1 LINSNRFEMV
11 TLTLLNPQGST
22 PIQQWHFESEPTI
35 RIGRAPDND
44 IVLND
49 PLVSRHH
56 LELRRIGNIKSPGV
70 SVQWQLLNQG
80 TNGTFVNGIL
90 VSQGL
95 VSHDSLI
102 QLARGG
108 PLLKFQIHSPVT
120 AGAMQ
125 PKTVPVFPSLINSC
139 QHGGNPPG
147 NLFCIHCGQP
157 LVQIHQTI
165 RQYQVL
171 RTLGQGG
178 MGTTYLAW
186 DKDATI
192 GQIGGT
198 MPLQPHLLV
207 LKEMNADMAQ
217 VSKARELFEREAR
230 ILQGLKH
237 PGIPQFY
244 DFFVEKG
251 KKYLAMELIHGE
263 DLEKRIYKYGPVI
276 LEQAVEWMIQTCDVL
291 SYIHQQS
298 PPLIH
303 RDIKPANLMVTQVD
317 NRVVVLDF
325 GAVKEIGT
333 PVGTRIGAEGYSA
346 PEQDRGQPC
355 TQSDLYAIGPT
366 LIFLL
371 TGQNPMS
378 FFRKVSTGYRFD
390 IRNIPTITPQL
401 REVIDRVT
409 EPKPRDRYPT
419 AQELSQALT
428 ACL

>member
-1 LINSNRFEMV
+1 MV

-22 PIQQWHFESEPTI
+22 PIQQWHFESEPKI

-56 LELRRIGNIKSPGV
+56 LELRRIGNVKSPGI
-70 SVQWQLLNQG
+70 SVQWQLINQG

-108 PLLKFQIHSPVT
+108 PTLKFQIHASVAAADIQQKT
-120 AGAMQ
+120 APIAAS
-125 PKTVPVFPSLINSC
+125 FHNHC
-139 QHGGNPPG
+139 DHAGNPPG
-147 NLFCIHCGQP
+147 NLFCIRCGQP
-157 LVQIHQTI
+157 LVQVNQTV

-192 GQIGGT
+192 GLGQAGESF
-198 MPLQPHLLV
+198 PLQPHLLV

-230 ILQGLKH
+230 ILQGLRH

-276 LEQAVEWMIQTCDVL
+276 LQQGVEWMIQTCDVL
-291 SYIHQQS
+291 AYIHQQN

-303 RDIKPANLMVTQVD
+303 RDIKPANLMVTHVD

-333 PVGTRIGAEGYSA
+333 PAGTRIGAEGYSA

-371 TGQNPMS
+371 TGENPMS
-378 FFRKVSTGYRFD
+378 FYRKVGLGYRFEV
-390 IRNIPTITPQL
+390 RNIPTITPKL
-401 REVIDRVT
+401 RDVIDRVT
-409 EPKPRDRYPT
+409 EPKPRDRYQT
-419 AQELSQALT
+419 AKELAQALDG
-428 ACL
+428 CL